1 MTEQYAPPP
10 NAPASS
16 GIARWQTP
24 SLIAGI
30 LGLIATAAGWF
41 LQPETFYRAYLPS
54 WLFWFQIVAGCLAVL
69 CLQYV
74 TGGEWGVL
82 IRRPLAASART
93 MILMAV
99 LFIPIAIGVH
109 SLYPWSSGH
118 IVAAKESI
126 AFKRGYLNVT
136 AWWIRS
142 AIYFSLWILWAWRIR
157 YLSLDFAKTRS
168 PFTELAR
175 RKWSA
180 CGLLMM
186 VLTLTFASIDWA
198 MSLEPN
204 WYSTMYGI
212 TFLVACALG
221 AFAFV
226 TFFLTR
232 LADTEPM
239 AGILRPSHLRDLG
252 NLMLAFVMFWAYT
265 TFSEYLLTWYANLR
279 EEIPHYLVRQ
289 HGVWGAIAIS
299 LLIFHF
305 FLPFFL
311 LLIRAVKDRAS
322 TIAVVTVIVLVM
334 RCVGTYWLIVPSYGR
349 GYGFSWITLTSLAGI
364 GGIWMWAFIGQLKGQ
379 SIIPIHET
387 WVEEAIRE
395 GALTTNG

>member
-1 MTEQYAPPP
+1 MTVQTTAPV
-10 NAPASS
+10 AAASA
-16 GIARWQTP
+16 GISRWQMP
-24 SLIAGI
+24 ALIVGI
-30 LGLIATAAGWF
+30 LGLIATAIGWF
-41 LQPETFYRAYLPS
+41 LSPDVFYKAYLPS
-54 WLFWFQIVAGCLAVL
+54 WLFWFQIVAGSLAVL

-82 IRRPLAASART
+82 IRRPLGASART
-93 MILMAV
+93 MILMAI
-99 LFIPIAIGVH
+99 LFLPIAFGVH
-109 SLYPWSSGH
+109 SLYPWTAGH
-118 IVAAKESI
+118 LVAAKESI
-126 AFKRGYLNVT
+126 RFKSGYLNVT

-142 AIYFSLWILWAWRIR
+142 AVYFALWILWAWRIR
-157 YLSLDFAKTRS
+157 YLSLDFAKSRS
-168 PFTELAR
+168 PYTELAR

-180 CGLLMM
+180 GGLLMM

-198 MSLEPN
+198 MSLEPT

-212 TFLVACALG
+212 TFLVSCALA

-232 LADTEPM
+232 LADTLPM
-239 AGILRPSHLRDLG
+239 SNILRPRHLRDLG

-265 TFSEYLLTWYANLR
+265 SFSEYLLTWYANLK
-279 EEIPHYLVRQ
+279 EEIPHYLARQ
-289 HGVWGAIAIS
+289 HGLWGAIAI
-299 LLIFHF
+299 LIIVFHF

-311 LLIRAVKDRAS
+311 LLMRSIKDRAS
-322 TIAVVTVIVLVM
+322 TIAFVTVVILVM
-334 RCVGTYWLIVPSYGR
+334 RYIATYWLVAPSYGR

-364 GGIWMWAFIGQLKGQ
+364 GGLWLWAFLGQLKGQ

-395 GALTTNG
+395 GALTTNA